1 MTFGVCTDSM
11 TLTWVI
17 WTLLNP
23 LNSYNGLKIPK
34 MSKQGTA
41 GDETCNCNDI
51 CQT

>member
-11 TLTWVI
+11 SLTWVI

-23 LNSYNGLKIPK
+23 LRYYNGLKNPK

-41 GDETCNCNDI
+41 GNETRN
-51 CQT
+51 